1 MAYRYTDTNK
11 WADNW
16 FLNLSPTAKLL
27 WNYFCDNC
35 DIAGFIEVNT
45 VRFSFDTGLTPEEIE
60 QAIPEISSKLIISKT
75 RDVLYLIN
83 FLKHQKNYP
92 LREKNK
98 CHKGILRR
106 FVNYSYKFDIK
117 DINEFIEGASK
128 GLQSPLCIVS
138 YRNNNSSNSNSINTH
153 EQKSEPYTL
162 NSSNFVGSLLPVEV
176 CCEIAS
182 KDIIW
187 SEPVC
192 MNHHINTEEF
202 SILLYK
208 FTSTIKADGE
218 TLKEISDFKKHFNR
232 WIPKNKSS
240 IIIENKKT
248 TSTYG
253 SK

>member
-11 WADNW
+11 WSDNW
-16 FLNLSPTAKLL
+16 FSGLSPTAKLL

-60 QAIPEISSKLIISKT
+60 QALPEISSKLIISKT
-75 RDVLYLIN
+75 RDVLYLSN

-92 LREKNK
+92 LRETNK

-128 GLQSPLCIVS
+128 GLQSPIGIVS
-138 YRNNNSSNSNSINTH
+138 YRNGNNSSNNTIIPR
-153 EQKSEPYTL
+153 EKKEEPVTL
-162 NSSNFVGSLLPVEV
+162 NSSNFEGASLPVDI
-176 CCEIAS
+176 CFEIAS
-182 KDIIW
+182 KDLIW

-192 MNHHINTEEF
+192 MNHHITPETF
-202 SILLYK
+202 SLLLAK
-208 FTSTIKADGE
+208 FTSTIKGDGE
-218 TLKEISDFKKHFNR
+218 NLKEISDYKKHFNR

-240 IIIENKKT
+240 ILTEIKQT
-248 TSTYG
+248 PASYG